1 MKLPIFVYWYF
12 LTNPVTLQRQN
23 KEKGKKIKKA
33 IKTWK
38 GRDLS

>member
-23 KEKGKKIKKA
+23 KEMGKKIE
-33 IKTWK
+33 KTII
-38 GRDLS
+38 R